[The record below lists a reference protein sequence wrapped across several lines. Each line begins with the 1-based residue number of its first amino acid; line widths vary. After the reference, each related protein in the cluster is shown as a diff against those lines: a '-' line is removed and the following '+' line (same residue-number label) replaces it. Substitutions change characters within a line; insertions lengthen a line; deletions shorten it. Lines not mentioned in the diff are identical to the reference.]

1 MKPWIVGAVDAA
13 LFLFGW
19 SAIALAA
26 APDAQ
31 AALLV
36 SACWLLP
43 VSIAMWAL
51 GTRQA
56 RAILAGRGGLRRA
69 AWAGSAGARGLGW
82 PSYCS
87 ATPRMPWRQVARW
100 RGSRCSVGRRRG
112 FCWMAGR
119 FIWWLGFWGVVMRW
133 GFTC

>member
-31 AALLV
+31 AAALF

-43 VSIAMWAL
+43 VSVAVWAL

-56 RAILAGRGGLRRA
+56 RAILAGRAGYAARRGR
-69 AWAGSAGARGLGW
+69 GSAGARGLGW

-87 ATPRMPWRQVARW
+87 ATPRMPWRRVARW
-100 RGSRCSVGRRRG
+100 RGSRCSVGIRRG

-119 FIWWLGFWGVVMRW
+119 SI
-133 GFTC
+133 